1 MDWLGFFASPL
12 FFSFFLIWFLPTD
25 FQEQERR
32 ERRKSLGRFKI
43 GFKHFQKLDIYLKTI
58 YKCFANFIVFV

>member
-12 FFSFFLIWFLPTD
+12 FLIWFFPTD

-43 GFKHFQKLDIYLKTI
+43 GFKHF
-58 YKCFANFIVFV
+58 